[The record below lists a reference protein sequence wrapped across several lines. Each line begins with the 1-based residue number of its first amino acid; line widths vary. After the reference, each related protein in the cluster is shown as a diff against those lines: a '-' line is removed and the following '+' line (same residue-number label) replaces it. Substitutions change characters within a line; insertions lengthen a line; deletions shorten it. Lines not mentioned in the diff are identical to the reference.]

1 MPNSS
6 NYLLGDSP
14 RVLAHR
20 GLAIEAPE
28 NTLLSFA
35 KALALGVNIIETDV
49 WASADGLAIIS
60 HDEDLKRVA
69 GRDVRVDQLTA
80 RELSRIPLGEG
91 QGFVT
96 LSEALEAFP
105 DARFNIDLKTDQ
117 VVDPAVDAITAAQAS
132 NRVLL
137 TSFRERRRGAAIR
150 KLPDVATSL
159 SIESV
164 ARLLVALRTRKSAA
178 KRILAGIAA
187 VQIPERW
194 SILPVLSPGLISL
207 VHSYDVEVHVWTVN
221 EEADMRRLLDL
232 GVDGLVTDRADLAVK
247 VIESRR

>member
-91 QGFVT
+91 QGLVT

-117 VVDPAVDAITAAQAS
+117 VVDPAVDAIAAAQAS

-137 TSFRERRRGAAIR
+137 TSFRERRRRAAIR

-178 KRILAGIAA
+178 KRILAGITA